1 MKLVTSMRQLVL
13 RVSEV
18 NLSTLFMLLS
28 IFTVSWERFG
38 NLSAGGYNIK
48 LSIVLFAIS
57 LVLALVDSWKSRAAL
72 KPPFI
77 VVAAL
82 GLVLVFAVLGFFS
95 TSMFSAQ
102 MQSVALVTGALV
114 PFLAVLLNLRLFGGL
129 VRALNALIYG
139 AVFASAFGIYQLLAF
154 YLKLTQIVE
163 YTATDVNGYGRIRA
177 FSYESGYFGYF
188 LVLAMVAVIA
198 RSVLTHTA
206 TNQWLIAFFGTT
218 LVLANSRA
226 TFVTI
231 PILIVLFL
239 FWWPRKV
246 PNPRVG
252 WIALILGIGAVTV
265 FAIKPDVLQ
274 ALGVRFFS
282 LFDPNEASSN
292 APRLAV
298 LDSSWNIFVN
308 NPIIGIGPSSL
319 KHYLEQYGYRVDLN
333 ASPNSIVANNSLFQ
347 ALLDGGLVLL
357 MAQLTFVVIAI
368 AIYLKRTR
376 PTAWVLLCGWLTV
389 LFVSGFVTSYFWDIK
404 LWVFLAL
411 AVGAFYLQD
420 PVKLKQLQKR
430 ERVL

>member
-1 MKLVTSMRQLVL
+1 MKLVTSVRQLAL
-13 RVSEV
+13 RISEV
-18 NLSTLFMLLS
+18 NLSTLFMLLG

-38 NLSAGGYNIK
+38 NLSAGGYNLK
-48 LSIVLFAIS
+48 LSPVLFAIS
-57 LVLALVDSWKSRAAL
+57 LLLALVDTWRGKFVL

-77 VVAAL
+77 VIFSI
-82 GLVLVFAVLGFFS
+82 GLVLLFAVMGFFS
-95 TSMFSAQ
+95 VSMFSAQ
-102 MQSVALVTGALV
+102 MQTIALVTGALI

-129 VRALNALIYG
+129 IRALNAFIYG

-154 YLKLTQIVE
+154 YAKLPQIVE

-198 RSVLTHTA
+198 KSVVANVL
-206 TNQWLIAFFGTT
+206 TNQWLIAFFGIT

-231 PILIVLFL
+231 PILVLL
-239 FWWPRKV
+239 YVMWWPRKV
-246 PNPRVG
+246 KRPRVG
-252 WIALILGIGAVTV
+252 WIALVLGIGAVAV

-274 ALGVRFFS
+274 ALGIRFFS

-298 LDSSWNIFVN
+298 LGSSWDIFVN
-308 NPIIGIGPSSL
+308 NPVLGVGPSSL
-319 KHYLEQYGYRVDLN
+319 KHFLDLYGYRVDLQ
-333 ASPNSIVANNSLFQ
+333 AAPNSIVANNSLFQ

-357 MAQLTFVVIAI
+357 LAQLAFVVVAL
-368 AIYLKRTR
+368 ALYFKRTR
-376 PTAWVLLCGWLTV
+376 PTAWVLMSGWLTV

-404 LWVFLAL
+404 LWVFLGL
-411 AVGAFYLQD
+411 AVAAFHLQD
-420 PVKLKQLQKR
+420 PKQLKQLQER
-430 ERVL
+430 ETVL